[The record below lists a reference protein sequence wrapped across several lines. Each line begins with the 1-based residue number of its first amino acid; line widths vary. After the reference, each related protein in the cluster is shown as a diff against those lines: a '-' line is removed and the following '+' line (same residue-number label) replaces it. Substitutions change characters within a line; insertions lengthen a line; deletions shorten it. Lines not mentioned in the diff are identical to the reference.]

1 MDIYR
6 PRLKGQYIRSAFE
19 SRLLGLISE
28 TGGILYTAANAID
41 YQFGFK
47 VSQTWFFQLLEKAIA
62 PLILFSIVTLYL
74 LTCITIVQPDEKGI
88 IERFG
93 KPIIENQIGPGLHL
107 KLPWPIDI
115 AYNYPVNRILQINV

>member
-28 TGGILYTAANAID
+28 PGGILYTAASAID

-47 VSQTWFFQLLEKAIA
+47 VSHTWFLQLLQKAIA

-74 LTCITIVQPDEKGI
+74 LSSITIVQPDEKGI

-93 KPIIENQIGPGLHL
+93 KPMAGEEIG
-107 KLPWPIDI
+107 
-115 AYNYPVNRILQINV
+115 